1 MKNLYGTAV
10 FVFIFLNSFSQS
22 CPGLG
27 SINFQRWNNI
37 NGSSVSNLTA
47 NPNYPNNPSTSGTYT
62 IFEIPGNSGNNFG
75 MRLYGYICPPTNG
88 TYVFWIASDESAEL
102 WLSTTIDPANKAR
115 IAYNTS
121 ATKSRQWN
129 KSATQKSSAIPL
141 LAGQKY
147 YVEALMKE
155 GSGTDNLA
163 VGWAKPGQSTAAPG

>member
-10 FVFIFLNSFSQS
+10 FVFIYLNSFSQS

-27 SINFQRWNNI
+27 GINFQRWNNI
-37 NGSSVSNLTA
+37 SGSSVSNLTS

-75 MRLYGYICPPTNG
+75 IRFGYICPPTTGN
-88 TYVFWIASDESAEL
+88 YVFWIASDESAEL

-121 ATKSRQWN
+121 ATKSKQWN
-129 KSATQKSSAIPL
+129 KFATQKSVAIPL
-141 LAGQKY
+141 IAGQKY
-147 YVEALMKE
+147 YVESLMKE
-155 GSGTDNLA
+155 GSGSDNMA
-163 VGWAKPGQSTAAPG
+163 VGWASPDKVHLHPVK